1 MRKVLLI
8 LLVVF
13 ALPTIAQN
21 DYQFRMS
28 SFMSEDALQTQSYQ
42 YLTPDG
48 ADLAAIHE
56 IDLVTYTEPQEI
68 IDSLVYDAEGRI
80 IRIDTH
86 QLLDGQWLKVCWVE
100 YTYNEMGLKDTR
112 KNYNDFHDGWGP
124 QLGGIYYYYYNEQ
137 GQMTN
142 WELDFA
148 GIIFDKGE
156 LTYNE
161 KGLLEKEVILN
172 NPFTGIYEETARLEY
187 FYDENDWL
195 VELHNYAYDMNTAS
209 VTLQSINVNEYDE
222 VGNCTVAMSTTPSG
236 VPQEKK
242 VFSYDDKVL
251 AEDIYFYPN
260 PESDFPVFPQ
270 MHNMLLSYEYYA
282 LDQNSGNLTYVLDY
296 LVGYE
301 LIGELELSVVAEA
314 SHDTICLGGTIELT
328 AEVSGGTADYTFS
341 WTPADMLDDAEA
353 QTTTAT
359 PTEAGEYTFTVT
371 VDDGIDQV
379 EASVTVFVKD
389 CTGVEE
395 QVLNNVNIYPN
406 PAQDFIMI
414 DSENVEY
421 VEVIDIYGRVITS
434 SEINGETRI
443 EMSDFADG
451 IYYVRLHSNGATAV
465 QKVVKN

>member
-1 MRKVLLI
+1 M
-8 LLVVF
+8 LLVVLAIPTF
-13 ALPTIAQN
+13 AQK
-21 DYQFRMS
+21 DYQFRVS
-28 SFMSEDALQTQSYQ
+28 SFMSEDASIIHTYNYADPTGCDLRNIHKVDLLEDPSYE
-42 YLTPDG
+42 
-48 ADLAAIHE
+48 A
-56 IDLVTYTEPQEI
+56 
-68 IDSLVYDAEGRI
+68 IDSLHYDENGNI
-80 IRIDTH
+80 IRLATH
-86 QLLDGQWLKVCWVE
+86 QLLDGSYEFVCYLD
-100 YTYNEMGLKDTR
+100 YTYNEMNLRATR
-112 KNYNDFHDGWGP
+112 KNYNIFDGVP
-124 QLGGIYYYYYNEQ
+124 ELGGTYYYNYNEQ
-137 GQMTN
+137 GQMTDWLLN
-142 WELDFA
+142 FV
-148 GIIFDKGE
+148 GIDYQKCI

-161 KGLLEKEVILN
+161 DGLLVNELYQE
-172 NPFTGIYEETARLEY
+172 NPFTGVFENSAKVDY
-187 FYDENDWL
+187 FYNGNNYLTEIHEYSWSLELNDW
-195 VELHNYAYDMNTAS
+195 EMQKIS
-209 VTLQSINVNEYDE
+209 VKEYDE
-222 VGNCTVAMSTTPSG
+222 LGNCTLEMTTTPSG
-236 VPQEKK
+236 TPQSKYVYK
-242 VFSYDDKVL
+242 YDEKVL
-251 AEDIYFYPN
+251 AEDIYFYEN
-260 PESDFPVFPQ
+260 PEGDFPLYPQ
-270 MHNMLLSYEYYA
+270 MHNMLTSFEFWA
-282 LDQNSGNLTYVLDY
+282 LDQNSNDLVYVIDY

-301 LIGELELSVVAEA
+301 LIGELELNVVAEA
-314 SHDTICLGGTIELT
+314 SQDTICLGETIELT
-328 AEVSGGTADYTFS
+328 AKVNGGTGDYTFS

-379 EASVTVFVKD
+379 EASVTVFVND